1 MIRLLKK
8 NKIYHMASMARSG
21 ETLLLKLMNAHPK
34 IVIVHNLSK
43 EDSEF
48 KNKAFEFFKSFYSY
62 TISRGHE
69 IVKPYNLKRG
79 QLLLLKQ
86 GVWKHKHPFK
96 GFILSRNPVSIYSS
110 LKAYDQL
117 HPEYDSENNF
127 WFENSKRMERW
138 MNDMEPEK
146 ITQILEQSPIDQFC
160 SFYNIRMNDL
170 HSTGLPIIRYEDLV
184 TDTQEVLQ
192 KICTILNIDM
202 DDAMLK
208 SHEQYEKGAVGH
220 GQNDLSKPIDTSSL
234 FKYKKNV
241 TQEEFEIIKEKT
253 QMVHEKF
260 GYELKESEIFCKQ
273 L

>member
-1 MIRLLKK
+1 
-8 NKIYHMASMARSG
+8 MASMARSG
-21 ETLLLKLMNAHPK
+21 ETLLLKLMNAHDRV
-34 IVIVHNLSK
+34 VIVHNLS
-43 EDSEF
+43 EQDTVY
-48 KNKAFEFFKSFYSY
+48 KNKAFEFFKTFYINK
-62 TISRGHE
+62 ISKKHK
-69 IVKPYNLKRG
+69 IVKPYKLKG
-79 QLLLLKQ
+79 NQVLLLKQ
-86 GVWKHKHPFK
+86 GVWKHKKPFM
-96 GFILSRNPVSIYSS
+96 GFILSRNPVSIYAS
-110 LKAYDQL
+110 LKAYDKL

-127 WFENSKRMERW
+127 WFENSKRLERW

-146 ITQILEQSPIDQFC
+146 TAWISKQNPIDQFC

-170 HSTGLPIIRYEDLV
+170 HSTGLPIIRYEDLL

-192 KICTILNIDM
+192 KICATLNIEM

-208 SHEQYEKGAVGH
+208 SHEQYESGAVGH

-253 QMVHEKF
+253 QVVHEKF
-260 GYELKESEIFCKQ
+260 GYELKESEVFCKQ